1 MWEYRRIYKV
11 TEVDWWGGSWRD
23 QSNGIKR
30 RETRGMNLDKFW
42 AHSTLQKEKSSLGSS
57 PSRRNL
63 AARELKEVRF
73 TFRNLQLSTSS
84 LMSRA
89 LVVKT
94 YLPICLPLM
103 KLWKLPLFHF
113 YTHTKGI
120 KWKHLGL
127 FKFYY
132 NILIHWGLPSPVIFT
147 STAIISNFS
156 VQLQSDFLNS
166 AYRNHLMNF
175 WTTLLSRS
183 YPQRLWL
190 NYLGPIHGYL
200 RAL

>member
-1 MWEYRRIYKV
+1 MWEDRRIYKV
-11 TEVDWWGGSWRD
+11 IEVDCGGWRD

-30 RETRGMNLDKFW
+30 RKTRGMNLDKFW
-42 AHSTLQKEKSSLGSS
+42 AHSMLQKEKSSLGSS

-63 AARELKEVRF
+63 VARELKEVRF
-73 TFRNLQLSTSS
+73 TFRHLQLSISS
-84 LMSRA
+84 LILRA
-89 LVVKT
+89 LGVKT

-103 KLWKLPLFHF
+103 KLFYKGKMPLFHF

-120 KWKHLGL
+120 KWKRLGL

-132 NILIHWGLPSPVIFT
+132 NILIHWVLPSPVIFT
-147 STAIISNFS
+147 STVIISNFS

-175 WTTLLSRS
+175 
-183 YPQRLWL
+183 
-190 NYLGPIHGYL
+190 
-200 RAL
+200 